1 MKVQEADTADLPNG
15 TSSYTALADIGD
27 GTPPSV
33 SRSWIDTIFFTRGN
47 PIYAISQER
56 ALDFPDL
63 LALQH
68 EYATS
73 TCYARFEKSY
83 ERHGRSLHK
92 AMIFVYGKM
101 FAWCGLGQ
109 LFVAA
114 SAVFAPVVLNQV
126 VSAFTDRDSAGG
138 GLDFARLSAW
148 LCAFFITRI
157 LTVIVNTQVQYAS
170 NHIAIRVTAAMKS
183 FLFRKALQRDLAA
196 AQTGD
201 EGTKSKTA
209 EISNLV
215 SSDTNGILYAVLAL
229 HNLWILP
236 LQVVVVTYLL
246 YNELDVAAFAGIS
259 VVVASLSSN
268 YAIARVMGGAFAK
281 LMRVKDARMRTVK
294 EVFGAIQ
301 IVKFN
306 AWEARFQA
314 KLMNHRVQELGR
326 LATYGYA
333 SAASTFVL
341 WSAPLFVSAVSFVV
355 YSLVLGRTLTA
366 AKVFTAMALFNALR
380 DPLRDLPTTIQSL
393 IQSRI
398 SMQRI
403 DSYLSSANYDESRVE
418 RMPSKTEAPAIR
430 VVDGHFSWMEASFG
444 GSKATLEDVNLEIHQ
459 GDFAVVFGSI
469 GAGKSSLLNAILG
482 EMNKQRGQ
490 VMVRGRVAYY
500 SQQPW
505 IQNMT
510 VRENILFGS
519 PFDPDRY
526 AAVLDACCLRDDLAL
541 LQAGD
546 ATEIGERG
554 VNLSGGQKARIALA
568 RACYADADIYL
579 LDSPLA
585 AVDTVVQKSIMAR
598 CLCGL
603 LRGKTVVLVT
613 HNPEILQSRAVNCRI
628 LVNSG
633 RISSIERSSLV
644 DCDVSNAVEAISD
657 EVRDQGNEHLGLKSD
672 NGVLVEEETRQD
684 GQINTAIW
692 SRYISSFGGKR
703 LLVLLVI
710 VQLLW
715 QALQIGSDVW
725 LSHWTGENSDD
736 AERPR
741 EDIVRFVR
749 IYSALTGGGALML
762 LIFGGLVACIGL
774 RASSRLFD
782 DMTDGLLHAP
792 IRFFDANPIG
802 RLINRYADDV
812 AAIDLLIPPSCS
824 AFVTSFFSTVC
835 ALVTAGV
842 TIKYVG
848 LCVLPMIY
856 IYVRIAKGY
865 VRTFCDV
872 RRMLKVVNSPILS
885 HITECEQ
892 GVSILRAFGSPYIA
906 RAITENHRRIDVD
919 NALWDTEI
927 VMIQWFAL
935 RMQFLGCAILLLVIG
950 SFLVFSDWFS
960 AGTVG
965 LAFTYSLSI
974 DGSLMALMKAW
985 SKAENNMV
993 SVERVIEY
1001 SALPREGGIHPATTA
1016 LAAPLAPLWPE
1027 RGEIVF
1033 EHVWF
1038 AYKPGGAPV
1047 LRDVSISVRSRERIG
1062 IVGRTGAGKSSLTM
1076 ALFRMNEL
1084 HAGRIL
1090 VDGVDIAAVPLEAL
1104 RSRLAIIPQS
1114 PVLLEGPLRHF
1125 LDPFDDFSDDQ
1136 VIRALEHVDLLPL
1149 LRSVAKSSSASTDSS
1164 ASPSVDTSNAALLQI
1179 YLSANGANFSVG
1191 ERQLLCMAR
1200 ALLRRSSIV
1209 IMDEATAAMDHA
1221 TEHKLSQMIR
1231 REMTHVTLLT
1241 IAHRLAT
1248 VLDSDRILVL
1258 DAGRVVEFDAP
1269 QVLLQ
1274 DETSAFSSLVRSAD
1288 MTSDGVRTTV

>member
-1 MKVQEADTADLPNG
+1 MATRAVERKLLHWVNSLPLPCCLLVDDLRELRFGDVLLAIVTHLDRRPTETTGKAVALCSEHARRQQIQRVLDFVAAQARSCDGDDVLFLLHDDHCVARVLEGDRPVIVALLTVLHRLWSVHEKEGRTKRDEENMKLRRRGIDKMKSPGATGELPASSTG
-15 TSSYTALADIGD
+15 YAALDEVDTSS
-27 GTPPSV
+27 PPAV

-47 PIYAISQER
+47 PIYDISQER

-63 LALQH
+63 LELQH
-68 EYATS
+68 EYATA
-73 TCYARFEKSY
+73 TCYARFAKSY
-83 ERHGRSLHK
+83 ERHGRSLHR
-92 AMIFVYGKM
+92 AMIFVYGRM

-109 LFVAA
+109 LYVAA

-126 VSAFTDRDSAGG
+126 VSAFTERDTIDASTSG

-148 LCAFFITRI
+148 LVAFFITRL

-183 FLFRKALQRDLAA
+183 LLFRKALQRDVAA
-196 AQTGD
+196 TLTPGQ
-201 EGTKSKTA
+201 ETKDSKTKNA

-215 SSDTNGILYAVLAL
+215 SSDTNGVLYAVLAL

-236 LQVVVVTYLL
+236 LQVIVVTYLL
-246 YNELDVAAFAGIS
+246 YKELDVAAFAGIS
-259 VVVASLSSN
+259 VVVASLSCN
-268 YAIARVMGGAFAK
+268 YAIARVMGSAFAK
-281 LMRVKDARMRTVK
+281 LMKVKDARMRTVK

-314 KLMNHRVQELGR
+314 KLMGHRQEELHR

-333 SAASTFVL
+333 SAA
-341 WSAPLFVSAVSFVV
+341 
-355 YSLVLGRTLTA
+355 
-366 AKVFTAMALFNALR
+366 
-380 DPLRDLPTTIQSL
+380 I
-393 IQSRI
+393 
-398 SMQRI
+398 
-403 DSYLSSANYDESRVE
+403 
-418 RMPSKTEAPAIR
+418 
-430 VVDGHFSWMEASFG
+430 
-444 GSKATLEDVNLEIHQ
+444 
-459 GDFAVVFGSI
+459 
-469 GAGKSSLLNAILG
+469 
-482 EMNKQRGQ
+482 
-490 VMVRGRVAYY
+490 
-500 SQQPW
+500 
-505 IQNMT
+505 
-510 VRENILFGS
+510 
-519 PFDPDRY
+519 
-526 AAVLDACCLRDDLAL
+526 LDACCLREDLAML
-541 LQAGD
+541 RAGD

-568 RACYADADIYL
+568 RACYADADLYL

-585 AVDTVVQKSIMAR
+585 AVDTVVQKEIMAR

-603 LRGKTVVLVT
+603 LNDKTIILVT
-613 HNPEILQSRAVNCRI
+613 HNPEIVHSPAVNCRI
-628 LVNSG
+628 LVDSA
-633 RISSIERSSLV
+633 LV
-644 DCDVSNAVEAISD
+644 
-657 EVRDQGNEHLGLKSD
+657 
-672 NGVLVEEETRQD
+672 
-684 GQINTAIW
+684 
-692 SRYISSFGGKR
+692 F
-703 LLVLLVI
+703 

-725 LSHWTGENSDD
+725 LSHWTGGNSAD
-736 AERPR
+736 AARPQD
-741 EDIVRFVR
+741 EIASFVQ
-749 IYSALTGGGALML
+749 IYSALTGGAALML
-762 LIFGGLVACIGL
+762 LVFGVLVACIGL
-774 RASSRLFD
+774 RASSKLFH

-835 ALVTAGV
+835 ALVTAAV
-842 TIKYVG
+842 TVKYVG
-848 LCVLPMIY
+848 FCVLPMIY

-885 HITECEQ
+885 HITQCEQ
-892 GVSILRAFGSPYIA
+892 GVSLLRAFGDEYVA
-906 RAITENHRRIDVD
+906 RAIAENHRRIDVD

-935 RMQFLGCAILLLVIG
+935 RMQFLGCLILLMITS
-950 SFLVFSDWFS
+950 SFLVFSNWFS

-1001 SALPREGGIHPATTA
+1001 SALPREGSPSATESQVT
-1016 LAAPLAPLWPE
+1016 LAPSWPQ
-1027 RGEIVF
+1027 RGDIVF

-1047 LRDVSISVRSRERIG
+1047 LRDVSFSVRSRERIG

-1090 VDGVDIAAVPLEAL
+1090 VDGVNIAGVPLDVL

-1125 LDPFDDFSDDQ
+1125 LDPFDDFSDDEVLQ
-1136 VIRALEHVDLLPL
+1136 ALDHVELLPL
-1149 LRSVAKSSSASTDSS
+1149 L
-1164 ASPSVDTSNAALLQI
+1164 
-1179 YLSANGANFSVG
+1179 
-1191 ERQLLCMAR
+1191 
-1200 ALLRRSSIV
+1200 
-1209 IMDEATAAMDHA
+1209 H
-1221 TEHKLSQMIR
+1221 
-1231 REMTHVTLLT
+1231 
-1241 IAHRLAT
+1241 
-1248 VLDSDRILVL
+1248 SDRILVL
-1258 DAGRVVEFDAP
+1258 DAGRIVEFDAP
-1269 QVLLQ
+1269 TTLLQ
-1274 DETSAFSSLVRSAD
+1274 DEANAFSSLVRSAD
-1288 MTSDGVRTTV
+1288 MASGSSFGDGCRIMNE